1 MKPSVDRI
9 RSVGNQRIEVVY
21 ADGLTAVLDFEA
33 FLADHTGPIVEPL
46 RKQAAFAAVRLEHG
60 VVTWATGFDI
70 CPDVLRFW
78 CEQGRVCSDQ
88 ETAAH
93 FKLQRSLSVPS

>member
-1 MKPSVDRI
+1 MKASVNRV

-21 ADGLTAVLDFEA
+21 SDGLTAVLDFEA
-33 FLADHTGPIVEPL
+33 FWADHTGPIVEPL

-60 VVTWATGFDI
+60 VVTWATGFDV

-78 CEQGRVCSDQ
+78 CEQGRVCSEQ
-88 ETAAH
+88 ETAAY
-93 FKLQRSLSVPS
+93 FKSRRSLPVS